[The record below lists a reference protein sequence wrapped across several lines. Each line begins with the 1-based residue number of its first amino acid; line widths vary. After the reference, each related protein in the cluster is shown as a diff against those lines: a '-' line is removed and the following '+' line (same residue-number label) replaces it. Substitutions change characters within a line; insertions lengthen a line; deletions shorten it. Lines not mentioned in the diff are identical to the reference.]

1 MQTLKNLFP
10 FYLRLD
16 KELNI
21 IEHGRSMGKLLHE
34 NGSFKDHFKFI
45 RPNFGITYSFASIAE
60 FLDQVF
66 ILELFHHPKKVR
78 FKGQFII
85 HHEHEDELW
94 FCGSPWLMSVEDLQQ
109 HDLFVTDFAQH
120 DSAIDTLLMLNQN
133 LLNLQDNSKMIADLK
148 QKNERLQQVNERLDA
163 IVYAITHDFRAPLL
177 ASIGLLQLP
186 ESMVLEELPE
196 ILQTLKRL
204 DRTIIHLNELS
215 KNEKIALKFST
226 INWEELIRESY
237 HNYSVIYGMKI
248 PIHLSINET
257 TPFHSDTFRIRTIV
271 NNLISNAI
279 KYARPVLEEASFIK
293 ISIHTDPS
301 SCIFTIEDNGE
312 GIDEKNLEN
321 IFKLFYRASIKS
333 QGNGIGL
340 YIIKEMVQYLKGTIT
355 VKSVK
360 NEGTTFTLKFPNQK
374 LE

>member
-1 MQTLKNLFP
+1 MQTLKKLFP
-10 FYLRLD
+10 FYIRID
-16 KELNI
+16 KKLNI
-21 IEHGRSMGKLLHE
+21 VEYGLSMGKFLVQKGRFE
-34 NGSFKDHFKFI
+34 DHFKFI
-45 RPNFGITYSFASIAE
+45 RPNFGITYTFKSIVE
-60 FLDQVF
+60 FMNQVF
-66 ILELFHHPKKVR
+66 ILELHNHPKKIR

-85 HHEHEDELW
+85 HHENEDELW

-109 HDLFVTDFAQH
+109 HNLFVTDFAQH
-120 DSAIDTLLMLNQN
+120 DSAIDTILMLNQN
-133 LLNLQDNSKMIADLK
+133 LLNLQDNSKMISDLK

-163 IVYAITHDFRAPLL
+163 IIYAITHDFRAPLL

-196 ILQTLKRL
+196 ILHTLKRL

-215 KNEKIALKFST
+215 KNEKVALKFT
-226 INWEELIRESY
+226 PINWEELIHESH
-237 HNYSVIYGMKI
+237 HNYTVIYDTKI

-257 TPFHSDTFRIRTIV
+257 TPFHSDNFRIRTIV

-279 KYARPVLEEASFIK
+279 KYARPTLGDTHFIK

-301 SCIFTIEDNGE
+301 SCIFIIEDNGE
-312 GIDEKNLEN
+312 GIDKKNLEN

-340 YIIKEMVQYLKGTIT
+340 YIIKEMVHYLKGTIT
-355 VKSVK
+355 VKSIK

-374 LE
+374 TE

>member
-1 MQTLKNLFP
+1 MLTLKKLFP
-10 FYLRLD
+10 FYLQLD
-16 KELNI
+16 KELEI
-21 IEHGRSMGKLLHE
+21 IEYGPSMGKFLKEKGHFAS
-34 NGSFKDHFKFI
+34 NFKYI
-45 RPNFGITYSFASIAE
+45 RPNFGITYTYASIAE

-66 ILELFHHPKKVR
+66 ILELFNHPKKVR

-85 HHEHEDELW
+85 HHEHEEELW
-94 FCGSPWLMSVEDLQQ
+94 FYGSPWLMSVEDLQQ

-120 DSAIDTLLMLNQN
+120 DSAIDTMLMLNQN

-196 ILQTLKRL
+196 ILHTLKRL
-204 DRTIIHLNELS
+204 DRTIIHLNELT
-215 KNEKIALKFST
+215 KNEKVALKFTPTS
-226 INWEELIRESY
+226 WEELIRESY
-237 HNYSVIYGMKI
+237 HNYSVIYNTKI
-248 PIHLSINET
+248 TMHLSIDES

-279 KYARPVLEEASFIK
+279 KYARPDLGAASFIK
-293 ISIHTDPS
+293 INIHTDPS
-301 SCIFTIEDNGE
+301 YCILTIEDNGE
-312 GIDEKNLEN
+312 GIDKKNLEN

-340 YIIKEMVQYLKGTIT
+340 YVIKEMVHYLKGTIT

-360 NEGTTFTLKFPNQK
+360 NEGTTFTLQFPNQK
-374 LE
+374 TE